1 MATNW
6 GYGINKDRQIDLD
19 IADLSVFKAV
29 LKAEPT
35 INHCISCGT
44 CASTCSAANFTSFSL
59 RRIILQVKRGETQG
73 LAEEV
78 SRCML
83 CGKCML
89 ACPRNVN
96 TRNLILQIQKSL
108 EDHGRN

>member
-1 MATNW
+1 MVNNW
-6 GYGINKDRQIDLD
+6 GYSINKDRQIDLD
-19 IADLSVFKAV
+19 VNDMKVFASVFE
-29 LKAEPT
+29 AEPS
-35 INHCISCGT
+35 INLCFSCGT
-44 CASTCSAANFTSFSL
+44 CASTCTAANFTTFSL
-59 RRIILQVKRGETQG
+59 RKIILQVKRGETIG

-83 CGKCML
+83 CGKCQL

-108 EDHGRN
+108 EDHGCN